1 MSSWD
6 IATAGVLPLPSG
18 RLVRGRSLR
27 APREPGD
34 EPDLAVQLAGT
45 RPPTPPWE
53 QRWIRWRDF
62 WVPSRPAEATATL
75 REAYG
80 RAAHARVEIGC
91 GGGIGRT
98 GTALAVLCVLDG
110 LDPDDAVAWV
120 RAHYHRRAVETPW
133 QRRYVRTVRPGS
145 P

>member
-1 MSSWD
+1 MTSWD
-6 IATAGVLPLPSG
+6 VETAGVLPLPSG

-27 APREPGD
+27 APRDNGD
-34 EPDLAVQLAGT
+34 EPALAVQLAGT
-45 RPPTPPWE
+45 RPSPPPWE
-53 QRWIRWRDF
+53 QRWIQWRDF

-75 REAYG
+75 HEAYD
-80 RAAHARVEIGC
+80 RAAHERVEIGC

-110 LDPDDAVAWV
+110 LAPDDAIAWV